1 MLKTCGTTTLLHAL
15 PRILE
20 MAAAIGLVEIASL
33 FYSRKAFLF
42 PDEQEFPH
50 GRWDDEVSYLRII
63 PIKANI
69 DD

>member
-20 MAAAIGLVEIASL
+20 MATAIGLVEVSSL

-42 PDEQEFPH
+42 PDQQEFPH
-50 GRWDDEVSYLRII
+50 RRWNDEVGLSFQY
-63 PIKANI
+63 
-69 DD
+69 